1 MSRFGT
7 VKVAGASMEPT
18 YKDGAWLF
26 VRWFTNSPEKNFS
39 NGLIGKIYV
48 IEKRERPGIFLI
60 KRLKDVK
67 ERSYWVEG
75 DNEKSTDSRQ
85 WGWINDDE
93 LVGQVIF
100 TIKK

>member
-7 VKVAGASMEPT
+7 VKVAGASMAPT

-26 VRWFTNSPEKNFS
+26 VRWFNTSPEKNFN

-48 IEKRERPGIFLI
+48 IEKRERPGIFLV

-67 ERSYWVEG
+67 ERLYWVEG
-75 DNEKSTDSRQ
+75 DNEKSTDSRV
-85 WGWINDDE
+85 WGWINEDE

-100 TIKK
+100 TLKK

>member
-1 MSRFGT
+1 M
-7 VKVAGASMEPT
+7 APT

-26 VRWFTNSPEKNFS
+26 VRWFTNSPEKNS
-39 NGLIGKIYV
+39 NNGLIGKIYV

-67 ERSYWVEG
+67 EHLYWVEG

-85 WGWINDDE
+85 WGWINEDE

-100 TIKK
+100 AIKK